1 MSPKNEN
8 ASRAARCASSFA
20 TMRLN
25 GQHTGSTDLLLTEN
39 GEKRVK
45 STGKALEGD
54 DRLIVS
60 NNLAHIEWDYGDY
73 EGMKSEGIRE
83 QRARNGKG
91 RGIFGGMDVHAE
103 TKPLGKSAHEV
114 PKRDDL
120 VVAHGHISRAF
131 AMRWIGKPLTET
143 AFMLE
148 AGGVGTLSYEHH
160 NIDEPA
166 ILLGGA
172 FDVDD

>member
-39 GEKRVK
+39 GEKRAEI
-45 STGKALEGD
+45 TKAI
-54 DRLIVS
+54 R
-60 NNLAHIEWDYGDY
+60 EWDYGDC

-83 QRARNGKG
+83 QRARNGMG

-103 TKPLGKSAHEV
+103 TKPLGRSAHEV